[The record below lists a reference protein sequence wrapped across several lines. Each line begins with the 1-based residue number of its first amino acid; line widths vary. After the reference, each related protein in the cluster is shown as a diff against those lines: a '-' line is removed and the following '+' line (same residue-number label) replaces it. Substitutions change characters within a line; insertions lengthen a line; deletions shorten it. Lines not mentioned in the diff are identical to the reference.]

1 MKNVEYISASAGSGK
16 TYTLTHKLA
25 DAVRGFS
32 VDKDGN
38 KHPVNRIEP
47 EQVILT
53 TYTVKAATEFREKA
67 KAAMHEAGL
76 HEEAERLDQA
86 MIGTVHSVADAFIH
100 KYWYML
106 GISPELNV
114 MTDDDKDFFINQSLA
129 SLPTEQELKRLKNF
143 SDQFSVGYKYGSG
156 KYGINYE
163 HWQEDLKK
171 IVDYTT
177 NYDIQDYASSEEYS
191 RNIINS
197 FCQEGTHVS
206 VDKDEALKVLNE
218 LDALNAQGRQ
228 SRASVNR
235 KSKIDEYRH
244 KLKYIKY
251 INYPEIADLRDFIL
265 SLPKSVRSD
274 DAAAFAHTL
283 DGLWASEEVRDLQLE
298 YVSLLFKFAREW
310 RKKFE
315 EYKRTKHLIDYNDM
329 EKLFYQLLCMPNVAE
344 DISEEYKYLL
354 VDEFQDSS
362 PIQVKIFDKL
372 SEIVDRSVWVGDYKQ
387 AIYGF
392 RGADT
397 DLVKAV
403 TEQIGRHGN
412 GCTTN
417 TLDTNYRSYPEI
429 VETCNKVFVPAFTAN
444 HTLTAKQVQLK
455 PHKKNK
461 EQLHNLRVWPI
472 EGKNKG
478 EKTGNLAYNIACEV
492 KHGKAPKDIAVL
504 ALTNADLDALAEALR
519 IYSIP
524 ICRDDTEAAV
534 GDETMLITAL
544 LSLLV
549 NPRDEYSRAQIALL
563 TVQGYDTAKILDEKL
578 SLIKND
584 GDKGSYLKDIPL
596 VKELLA
602 KRDTFRLQS
611 VRAVVESIIIE
622 LDLYNV
628 VAHWDMPQQSRAA
641 LQAIKEAAAA
651 YEDHCL
657 QMTLPAT
664 VSGFIAYINDKGITA
679 TGDPDGVRLYTYH
692 GSKGLEWDTVILIS
706 LDDDPL
712 NTNKLQSRYFY
723 GVQAFHKEGDQPS
736 ADNLYPPMTISVLP
750 WIFGSRKSAPEDLA
764 SQITSSD
771 RFKSITLQR
780 LEESKRLLYVAMS
793 RPVKELILAPSGN
806 NGLRFFDTIYKGTG
820 LKTNSDYKSAGLCDP
835 LGISVPFQSEAPSDE
850 ELDTGNW
857 RYQTSSEKLIRLKGE
872 PCEEPLRDIQPSSVK
887 TDKAE
892 IGKVLD
898 SDGRLMTIT
907 GHPDMAI
914 VGSCIHDIFCVLDR
928 NKTEK
933 TAERIIDGYGLTDS
947 LITPSQIINAWDRLE
962 KYLTTHYGESARRY
976 HELPFKQLVNG
987 QIVTGS
993 MDLVWKTANGCV
1005 LIDYKT
1011 FPGNEQHVLT
1021 PGNHYAGNYIGQF
1034 DCYTHALEAA
1044 GEQVIARYVYYPV
1057 TGMLIRI

>member
-25 DAVRGFS
+25 DAVRGYS
-32 VDKDGN
+32 VDKDGS
-38 KHPVNRIEP
+38 KHPVIRIEP

-100 KYWYML
+100 KYWYRL

-129 SLPTEQELKRLKNF
+129 SLPTGDELKRLNNF
-143 SDQFSVGYKYGSG
+143 ACQFSVGYKYGSG

-177 NYDIQDYASSEEYS
+177 NYAIQDYTASEEYS
-191 RNIINS
+191 KNIINS
-197 FCQEGTHVS
+197 FCQKGTHVRF
-206 VDKDEALKVLNE
+206 DKGEALRVLNT
-218 LDALNAQGRQ
+218 LDTLNAQGRQ
-228 SRASVNR
+228 SGASLSR
-235 KSKIDEYRH
+235 KSVIDEYSR
-244 KLKYIKY
+244 KFKY
-251 INYPEIADLRDFIL
+251 INYSEIAGLHDFIL
-265 SLPKSVRSD
+265 SLPKSVCSD

-298 YVSLLFKFAREW
+298 YVSLLFKFAKEW
-310 RKKFE
+310 RRKFE

-329 EKLFYQLLCMPNVAE
+329 EKLFYQLLCMPDVAE

-403 TEQIGRHGN
+403 TEQIGRHEN
-412 GCTTN
+412 GCTTY
-417 TLDTNYRSYPEI
+417 TLDTSYRSYPEI

-444 HTLTAKQVQLK
+444 HTLTAEQVQLK
-455 PHKKNK
+455 PHKENK
-461 EQLHNLRVWPI
+461 ERPHNLRAWPI

-478 EKTGNLAYNIACEV
+478 EKTKNLAYNIACEI

-519 IYSIP
+519 TYSIP
-524 ICRDDTEAAV
+524 ICRDDTGAAV
-534 GDETMLITAL
+534 GDETMLMTAL

-549 NPRDEYSRAQIALL
+549 NPSDEYSRAQIALL
-563 TVQGYDTAKILDEKL
+563 TVPGYDTAKILDEKL
-578 SLIKND
+578 SLIRND
-584 GDKGSYLKDIPL
+584 SEKGSYLKDIPL

-628 VAHWDMPQQSRAA
+628 VAHWDMPQQSRVA

-692 GSKGLEWDTVILIS
+692 GSKGLEWDTVILLS

-712 NTNKLQSRYFY
+712 NTNKLESRYFY
-723 GVQAFHKEGDQPS
+723 GVQAFHQEGDQPS
-736 ADNLYPPMTISVLP
+736 ATNLYPPMTISVLP

-764 SQITSSD
+764 SQITESE
-771 RFKSITLQR
+771 RFQSITQQR

-806 NGLRFFDTIYKGTG
+806 NGLRFLDTIYKGTG
-820 LKTNSDYKSAGLCDP
+820 LQTNKEYKKSGLCDP
-835 LGISVPFQSEAPSDE
+835 LDIGLPFLSETPSDE
-850 ELDTGNW
+850 DIDTDTW

-872 PCEEPLRDIQPSSVK
+872 PCEESLRDIQPSSVK
-887 TDKAE
+887 ADQAIIE
-892 IGKVLD
+892 QVLD
-898 SDGRLMTIT
+898 SDGRLVTIT
-907 GHPDMAI
+907 GHPDMAV

-928 NKTEK
+928 NKTED
-933 TAERIIDGYGLTDS
+933 TAKHIIDDYGLSDS
-947 LITPSQIINAWDRLE
+947 LTHPSQIINAWDRLE
-962 KYLTTHYGESARRY
+962 NYLTMHYGQSIRRY

-1011 FPGNEQHVLT
+1011 FPGNEKLVLT
-1021 PGNHYAGNYIGQF
+1021 PGNHYAGNYKGQF

-1057 TGMLIRI
+1057 TGMLIKI

>member
-25 DAVRGFS
+25 DAVRGYS
-32 VDKDGN
+32 VDKEGSR
-38 KHPVNRIEP
+38 HTVTRIEP

-100 KYWYML
+100 KYWYRL

-129 SLPTEQELKRLKNF
+129 SLPTEQELKRLNNF
-143 SDQFSVGYKYGSG
+143 TYQFSIGYKYGSG

-177 NYDIQDYASSEEYS
+177 NYDIKDYTSSEENS
-191 RNIINS
+191 KNIINS
-197 FCQEGTHVS
+197 FCQEGTHVRF
-206 VDKDEALKVLNE
+206 DKGEAMRVLNE
-218 LDALNAQGRQ
+218 LDTQNAQGRQ
-228 SRASVNR
+228 SGASVSR
-235 KSKIDEYRH
+235 KSTIDEYRR
-244 KLKYIKY
+244 KLKYI
-251 INYPEIADLRDFIL
+251 NYSEIAGLHDFIL
-265 SLPKSVRSD
+265 SLPKSVCSD
-274 DAAAFAHTL
+274 DATAFAHTL
-283 DGLWASEEVRDLQLE
+283 DGLWASEEVRYLQLE
-298 YVSLLFKFAREW
+298 YVGLLFKFATIW
-310 RKKFE
+310 RKNFE

-329 EKLFYQLLCMPNVAE
+329 EKLFYSLLNMPDVAE

-403 TEQIGRHGN
+403 TEQIGKHEN
-412 GCTTN
+412 GCTTD
-417 TLDTNYRSYPEI
+417 TLDTSYRSYPEI

-444 HTLTAKQVQLK
+444 HTLTAEQVQLK
-455 PHKKNK
+455 PHKENK

-478 EKTGNLAYNIACEV
+478 EKTDNLAYNIACEI

-519 IYSIP
+519 AYSIP

-534 GDETMLITAL
+534 GDETMLMTAL

-563 TVQGYDTAKILDEKL
+563 TVPGYDTAKILDEKL
-578 SLIKND
+578 SIIKDNGNKD
-584 GDKGSYLKDIPL
+584 AYLKDIPL

-692 GSKGLEWDTVILIS
+692 GSKGLEWDTVILLS

-712 NTNKLQSRYFY
+712 NSNKLQSRYFY

-750 WIFGSRKSAPEDLA
+750 WIFGSRKSAPEDLT
-764 SQITSSD
+764 SKITSSD
-771 RFKSITLQR
+771 RFKSITQQR

-806 NGLRFFDTIYKGTG
+806 NGLKFLDTIYKGTE
-820 LKTNSDYKSAGLCDP
+820 LKTNNDYKSAGLCDP
-835 LGISVPFQSEAPSDE
+835 LGIGVPFQSESMSDE
-850 ELDTGNW
+850 EIDTGNW

-872 PCEEPLRDIQPSSVK
+872 PCEEQLRDIQPSSVK
-887 TDKAE
+887 AEHAE
-892 IGKVLD
+892 INKELD
-898 SDGRLMTIT
+898 SDGRLVAIT
-907 GHPDMAI
+907 GHPDMAVI
-914 VGSCIHDIFCVLDR
+914 GSCIHDIFCVLDR
-928 NKTEK
+928 NKTED
-933 TAERIIDGYGLTDS
+933 TTERIIDGYGLTDS
-947 LITPSQIINAWDRLE
+947 LTTPSQIINAWNRLE
-962 KYLTTHYGESARRY
+962 KYLATHYGQSVRRY

-1011 FPGNEQHVLT
+1011 FPGNEQLVLT
-1021 PGNHYAGNYIGQF
+1021 PGNHYAGNYKGQF

-1044 GEQVIARYVYYPV
+1044 GEQVVARYVYYPV
-1057 TGMLIRI
+1057 TGMLIKI

>member
-129 SLPTEQELKRLKNF
+129 SLPTEQELKRLNNF
-143 SDQFSVGYKYGSG
+143 SYQFSVGYKYGSG

-197 FCQEGTHVS
+197 FCQEGTHVRI
-206 VDKDEALKVLNE
+206 DKDEAQKVLNE
-218 LDALNAQGRQ
+218 LDTLNTQGRQ
-228 SRASVNR
+228 SGASVTR
-235 KSKIDEYRH
+235 KSTIDEYIH
-244 KLKYIKY
+244 KLKYI
-251 INYPEIADLRDFIL
+251 NYSEIAGLHDFIL
-265 SLPKSVRSD
+265 SLPKSVCSD

-310 RKKFE
+310 RRKFE

-329 EKLFYQLLCMPNVAE
+329 EKLFYQLLCMPDVAE

-412 GCTTN
+412 GCTTK
-417 TLDTNYRSYPEI
+417 TLDTSYRSYPEI

-444 HTLTAKQVQLK
+444 HTLTAEQVQLK
-455 PHKKNK
+455 PHKENK

-563 TVQGYDTAKILDEKL
+563 TVHGYDTAKILDEKL

-723 GVQAFHKEGDQPS
+723 GVQAFHREGDLPS
-736 ADNLYPPMTISVLP
+736 ADNLYPPMIISVLP

-780 LEESKRLLYVAMS
+780 LEESKRLLYVVMS

-806 NGLRFFDTIYKGTG
+806 NGLRFLDTIYKGTE

-835 LGISVPFQSEAPSDE
+835 LGISVPFQSESMSDE
-850 ELDTGNW
+850 EIDTGNW

-872 PCEEPLRDIQPSSVK
+872 PCEEQLRDIQPSSVK
-887 TDKAE
+887 ANKAE
-892 IGKVLD
+892 IEKVLD
-898 SDGRLMTIT
+898 SDGHLLTIT

-928 NKTEK
+928 NKTEE
-933 TAERIIDGYGLTDS
+933 TAKRIIEGYGLTDS
-947 LITPSQIINAWDRLE
+947 LTTPSHIINAWDRLE
-962 KYLTTHYGESARRY
+962 KYLTTHYGQSARRY

-1005 LIDYKT
+1005 LVDYKT
-1011 FPGNEQHVLT
+1011 FPGNEQLVLT
-1021 PGNHYAGNYIGQF
+1021 PGNHYAGNYKGQF

-1044 GEQVIARYVYYPV
+1044 NEQVIARYVYYPV
-1057 TGMLIRI
+1057 TGMLIKI

>member
-25 DAVRGFS
+25 DAVRGYS
-32 VDKDGN
+32 VDKEGN
-38 KHPVNRIEP
+38 KHTVTKIEP

-76 HEEAERLDQA
+76 HDEAERLDQA

-100 KYWYML
+100 KYWYRL

-129 SLPTEQELKRLKNF
+129 TLPTEQELKRLNNF
-143 SDQFSVGYKYGSG
+143 SYQFTIGYKYGSG
-156 KYGINYE
+156 KFGINYE
-163 HWQEDLKK
+163 HWQDDLKK

-177 NYDIQDYASSEEYS
+177 NYDIRNYTSSEVYS
-191 RNIINS
+191 KNIINR
-197 FCQEGTHVS
+197 FCQEGTHIHF
-206 VDKDEALKVLNE
+206 DKAEALRVLNE
-218 LDALNAQGRQ
+218 LDMLNAQGRQ
-228 SRASVNR
+228 SGASVSR
-235 KSKIDEYRH
+235 KNTIDEYKR
-244 KLKYIKY
+244 KLKYI
-251 INYPEIADLRDFIL
+251 NYSEMAGLHDFIL
-265 SLPKSVRSD
+265 GLPKSVCKD

-283 DGLWASEEVRDLQLE
+283 DGLWISEEVRDLQLE
-298 YVSLLFKFAREW
+298 YVSLLFKFAKEW
-310 RKKFE
+310 RRKFE

-329 EKLFYQLLCMPNVAE
+329 EKLFLSLLNMPDVAE
-344 DISEEYKYLL
+344 DIREEYKYLL

-403 TEQIGRHGN
+403 TEQIDRHEN

-417 TLDTNYRSYPEI
+417 TLDTSYRSYPEI
-429 VETCNKVFVPAFTAN
+429 VETCNKVFVPAFTVN
-444 HTLTAKQVQLK
+444 KTLTAEQVELK
-455 PHKKNK
+455 PHKENK
-461 EQLHNLRVWPI
+461 EKLQNLRVWPI
-472 EGKNKG
+472 EGKNKS
-478 EKTGNLAYNIACEV
+478 EKTANLAYNIACEV

-504 ALTNADLDALAEALR
+504 ALTNADLNSLADTLR
-519 IYSIP
+519 TYSIP
-524 ICRDDTEAAV
+524 ICRDDSEAAV
-534 GDETMLITAL
+534 GDETLLITAL

-549 NPRDEYSRAQIALL
+549 NPQDEFSRAQIALL
-563 TVQGYDTAKILDEKL
+563 TVPGYDTAKILDEKL
-578 SLIKND
+578 SLIKNN
-584 GDKGSYLKDIPL
+584 GEKGSYLKDIPL

-622 LDLYNV
+622 FDLYNV
-628 VAHWDMPQQSRAA
+628 VAHWDDPQKSRAA

-692 GSKGLEWDTVILIS
+692 GSKGLEWDTVILLS

-712 NTNKLQSRYFY
+712 NTNKLESLYFY
-723 GVQAFHKEGDQPS
+723 GVQAFHQKGDQPS
-736 ADNLYPPMTISVLP
+736 ADNLYPPMTICVLP
-750 WIFGSRKSAPEDLA
+750 WIFGSRKSVPEELA
-764 SQITSSD
+764 TELTHSD
-771 RFKSITLQR
+771 RFESIKVQR

-793 RPVKELILAPSGN
+793 RPVKELILAPSGS
-806 NGLRFFDTIYKGTG
+806 NGLRFFDTIYKDTG
-820 LKTNSDYKSAGLCDP
+820 LQTSKEYKKPGLCDP
-835 LGISVPFQSEAPSDE
+835 LGISLPFQSESPSDE
-850 ELDTGNW
+850 EIDAGTW
-857 RYQTSSEKLIRLKGE
+857 RYQTSSEKLIRLKGK

-887 TDKAE
+887 VEHAE
-892 IGKVLD
+892 IKKELD
-898 SDGRLMTIT
+898 SDGRLVTIT
-907 GHPDMAI
+907 GHPDMAV
-914 VGSCIHDIFCVLDR
+914 VGSCIHDIFCVLDKS
-928 NKTEK
+928 KTEDTVK
-933 TAERIIDGYGLTDS
+933 HIIDGYGLSDCLTH
-947 LITPSQIINAWDRLE
+947 PSQIIDAWNRLE
-962 KYLTTHYGESARRY
+962 NYLTTHYGQSVRRY
-976 HELPFKQLVNG
+976 HELPFKQLANG

-1011 FPGNEQHVLT
+1011 FPGSEQLVLT
-1021 PGNHYAGNYIGQF
+1021 PGNHYAGNYKGQF

-1044 GEQVIARYVYYPV
+1044 GEKVIARYVYYPV
-1057 TGMLIRI
+1057 TGMLIKI